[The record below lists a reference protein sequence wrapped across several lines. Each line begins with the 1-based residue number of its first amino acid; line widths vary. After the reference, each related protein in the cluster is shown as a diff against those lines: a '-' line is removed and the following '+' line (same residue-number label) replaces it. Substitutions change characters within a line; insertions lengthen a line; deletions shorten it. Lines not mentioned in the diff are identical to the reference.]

1 MNRTGRTFAILTSL
15 LFALLLHGVDV
26 APAQTIPAADDYE
39 RLLNNPRRAVH
50 TFLHWQMKGHR
61 HPELAAATMIADT
74 TLSLEDRMDR
84 ADQLLKVLDAR
95 GLIIDLEV
103 IPGDRNYIDT
113 LSGMHTYI
121 LFPSLPE
128 VFLVKEDSL
137 WLFSGSTVEAIP
149 GIYRN
154 TFSVFV
160 DVVVD
165 NLPAYMHRELGG
177 LRAWQYI
184 ALFFWILT
192 GLVLRSVSI
201 FLLDKYLVRITQK
214 TATKWD
220 DLIIKE
226 ADKPISFV
234 IMILFYLITYTN
246 LMLPVTVNY
255 FLRTAFEVALLASLI
270 WLLYG
275 MINVL
280 SEYLASVTAKT
291 ESTLD
296 EQLVPLLRKT
306 LKIFIVVI
314 GVLFIL
320 QNKGINVTSVLA
332 GLGIGGLAVALAARD
347 TLANFFGSITIF
359 ADRPFRIG
367 DWVKI
372 GDMEGIVEEVGFRT
386 TRVRTF
392 YNSLV
397 SVPNARVADS
407 AIDNLG
413 MRQFRRILTRI
424 NLTYSTTPEQM
435 EAFVEGLKG
444 IVQANPHTRKDFFE
458 IHFNDFGSHSLD
470 VLFYVFLRVPT
481 WSDELQQR
489 HNIFLEILKLAKEV
503 GVEFAF
509 PTQTLHVDSFYGDKP
524 RKAGSDVPEEKLGEA
539 AVAFGPGGK
548 KANPDGLRLTY
559 NGKEVDFGSRAFL
572 RKGD

>member
-1 MNRTGRTFAILTSL
+1 MNTIGNNRKLHI
-15 LFALLLHGVDV
+15 ALLIAFLWMVPTD
-26 APAQTIPAADDYE
+26 ANAQAIPDANDYE

-61 HPELAAATMIADT
+61 YPELAATTMIADP
-74 TLSLEDRMDR
+74 SLDLENRTDR
-84 ADQLLKVLDAR
+84 ASQLLKVLDAR
-95 GLIIDLEV
+95 GLIIDLES
-103 IPGDRNYIDT
+103 IPGDPSYTDT

-121 LFPSLPE
+121 LFQSLPE
-128 VFLVKEDSL
+128 VFLVKHDTV
-137 WLFSGSTVEAIP
+137 WVFSKSTVDVIP
-149 GIYRN
+149 DLYRS
-154 TFSVFV
+154 TFSIFV

-165 NLPAYMHRELGG
+165 NLPGYMHRELGG
-177 LRAWQYI
+177 LTLWQYI
-184 ALFFWILT
+184 ALFFWILI
-192 GLVLRSVSI
+192 GLVIRSVTI
-201 FLLDKYLVRITQK
+201 FLLDKYALRFTQK
-214 TATKWD
+214 TSTKWD
-220 DLIIKE
+220 DLVIRE

-234 IMILFYLITYTN
+234 VMILFYLVTYTN
-246 LMLPVTVNY
+246 LMLPVTVNF

-367 DWVKI
+367 DWIKI
-372 GDMEGIVEEVGFRT
+372 GDMEGVVEEVGFRT

-407 AIDNLG
+407 SIDNLG
-413 MRQFRRILTRI
+413 MRQFRRILTRL

-435 EAFVEGLKG
+435 EAFVEGLKA

-470 VLFYVFLRVPT
+470 VLFYVFLKVPS

-489 HNIFLEILKLAKEV
+489 HNIFLEILKMAKEV

-509 PTQTLHVDSFYGDKP
+509 PTQTLHIDSFHGDKP
-524 RKAGSDVPEEKLGEA
+524 RQIGKEMPVEKLGET
-539 AVAFGPGGK
+539 AVAYGPDGGKSSPGGV
-548 KANPDGLRLTY
+548 RLTY
-559 NGKEVDFGSRAFL
+559 NGKEVDFGAAAF
-572 RKGD
+572 RRTT

>member
-1 MNRTGRTFAILTSL
+1 MMSPAGASAQAVPDTS
-15 LFALLLHGVDV
+15 
-26 APAQTIPAADDYE
+26 DYE
-39 RLLNNPRRAVH
+39 RLLNNPRRTAH

-61 HPELAAATMIADT
+61 QPELAATTMIADPA
-74 TLSLEDRMDR
+74 LGLDERIER
-84 ADQLLKVLDAR
+84 ASQLLKVFDAR
-95 GLIIDLEV
+95 GLIVDLES
-103 IPGDRNYIDT
+103 IPGDPAYTDT

-128 VFLVKEDSL
+128 VYLVKQDSV
-137 WLFSGSTVEAIP
+137 WLFSESSVGVIPDLYRSTYSI
-149 GIYRN
+149 
-154 TFSVFV
+154 FV

-165 NLPAYMHRELGG
+165 NLPGYMHRELGG
-177 LRAWQYI
+177 LTLWQYI
-184 ALFFWILT
+184 ALFFWILI
-192 GLVLRSVSI
+192 GLVIRSVTI
-201 FLLDKYLVRITQK
+201 FLLDKYALRLTMK
-214 TATKWD
+214 TSTRWD
-220 DLIIKE
+220 DLVIKE

-234 IMILFYLITYTN
+234 IMTLFYLITYTN
-246 LMLPVTVNY
+246 LMLPVTVNF
-255 FLRTAFEVALLASLI
+255 FLRSAFEVALLASLI

-306 LKIFIVVI
+306 LKIFVVVI

-367 DWVKI
+367 DWIKI
-372 GDMEGIVEEVGFRT
+372 GDMEGVVEEVGFRT

-407 AIDNLG
+407 SIDNLG
-413 MRQFRRILTRI
+413 MRQFRRILTRL
-424 NLTYSTTPEQM
+424 NLTYSTTPVQM
-435 EAFVEGLKG
+435 EAFVEGLKA

-470 VLFYVFLRVPT
+470 VLFYVFLKVPS

-489 HNIFLEILKLAKEV
+489 HNIFLEILKMAKEV

-509 PTQTLHVDSFYGDKP
+509 PTQTLHIDSFYGDKP
-524 RKAGSDVPEEKLGEA
+524 RQTGKEVPVEKLGET
-539 AVAFGPGGK
+539 AVAFGPDGDKSSPGGVK
-548 KANPDGLRLTY
+548 LTY
-559 NGKEVDFGSRAFL
+559 NGNEVDFGSAVFKRTS
-572 RKGD
+572 

>member
-1 MNRTGRTFAILTSL
+1 MNRTGYNSTL
-15 LFALLLHGVDV
+15 LIALLIGLLSMS
-26 APAQTIPAADDYE
+26 PATAGAQVVPDAQDYE
-39 RLLNNPRRAVH
+39 RLLNNPRRTVH
-50 TFLHWQMKGHR
+50 TFLNWQMKGHR
-61 HPELAAATMIADT
+61 QPELAATTMIADPA
-74 TLSLEDRMDR
+74 LDLEERIDR
-84 ADQLLKVLDAR
+84 ASQLLKVLDAR
-95 GLIIDLEV
+95 GLIIDLES
-103 IPGDRNYIDT
+103 IPGEREYTDT

-121 LFPSLPE
+121 LFQTLPE
-128 VFLVKEDSL
+128 VFLVRQDTV
-137 WLFSGSTVEAIP
+137 WVFSKSTVDIIP
-149 GIYRN
+149 DLYRS
-154 TFSVFV
+154 TFSIFV

-165 NLPAYMHRELGG
+165 NLPGYMHRELGG
-177 LRAWQYI
+177 LTLWQYI
-184 ALFFWILT
+184 ALFFWILI
-192 GLVLRSVSI
+192 GLVLRSVTI
-201 FLLDKYLVRITQK
+201 FLLDKYALKLTQK
-214 TATKWD
+214 TSTKWD
-220 DLIIKE
+220 DLVVKE

-234 IMILFYLITYTN
+234 VMILFYLITYTN

-255 FLRTAFEVALLASLI
+255 FLRTTFEVALLASLI

-275 MINVL
+275 MVNVL

-306 LKIFIVVI
+306 LKIFIIVI

-367 DWVKI
+367 DWIKI
-372 GDMEGIVEEVGFRT
+372 GDMEGVVEEVGFRT

-407 AIDNLG
+407 SIDNLG
-413 MRQFRRILTRI
+413 MRQFRRILTRL

-435 EAFVEGLKG
+435 EAFVEGLKA
-444 IVQANPHTRKDFFE
+444 IVQANPYTRKDFFE
-458 IHFNDFGSHSLD
+458 IHFNEFGSHSLD
-470 VLFYVFLRVPT
+470 VLFYVFLKVPS

-489 HNIFLEILKLAKEV
+489 HNIFLEILKMAKEV
-503 GVEFAF
+503 GVEFAY
-509 PTQTLHVDSFYGDKP
+509 PTQTLHIDSFYGDKP
-524 RKAGSDVPEEKLGEA
+524 RQIGRDVPVEQLGET
-539 AVAFGPGGK
+539 VSSFGPEGGK
-548 KANPDGLRLTY
+548 SSPGGVKLTY
-559 NGKEVDFGSRAFL
+559 NGKEVDFGSAAF
-572 RKGD
+572 RRQS